1 MKVLY
6 TACSLCISYDT
17 YMDNLSNNQ
26 ELLKFV
32 ILSSVPMTLMF
43 DSGVILLTPL
53 SDQDI
58 ISPYSINTISTR

>member
-6 TACSLCISYDT
+6 TVLCANSYDT
-17 YMDNLSNNQ
+17 YKDNLSNNQ

>member
-6 TACSLCISYDT
+6 TVLCANSYDT
-17 YMDNLSNNQ
+17 YKDNLSNNQ

-32 ILSSVPMTLMF
+32 ILSSIPMTLMF

>member
-6 TACSLCISYDT
+6 TVLCANSYDT
-17 YMDNLSNNQ
+17 YKDNLSNNQ

-32 ILSSVPMTLMF
+32 ILSSIPMTLMF
-43 DSGVILLTPL
+43 DSGVIPLTPL